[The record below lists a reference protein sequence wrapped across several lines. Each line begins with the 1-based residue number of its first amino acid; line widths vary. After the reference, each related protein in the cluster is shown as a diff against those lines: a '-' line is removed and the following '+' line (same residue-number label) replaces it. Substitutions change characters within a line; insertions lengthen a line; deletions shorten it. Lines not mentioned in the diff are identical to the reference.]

1 MVRLNF
7 GWRTRSEGITMRS
20 MDSHD
25 AGPVIVRRAALAD
38 VSMLC
43 RMLGWLFGQ
52 EADFTP
58 DHEKQE
64 RGLRMILERGE
75 TGRIFC
81 AEHPDDGVVGMVS
94 ILFSVSTA
102 EGGRVAW
109 LEDMIVHPD
118 WRGSGIGGRLLRE
131 AIADAKDAGCLRI
144 TLLTDLT
151 NGRAME
157 FYSRSGFAR
166 SEMVPFRLK
175 L

>member
-1 MVRLNF
+1 MEDPYELVR
-7 GWRTRSEGITMRS
+7 
-20 MDSHD
+20 
-25 AGPVIVRRAALAD
+25 VKRATAID
-38 VSMLC
+38 VPQLC
-43 RMLGWLFGQ
+43 ELLSLLFAQ

-58 DHEKQE
+58 DVERQS
-64 RGLRMILERGE
+64 RGLQLILDQPE

-81 AEHPDDGVVGMVS
+81 AEREDRIVGMVS

-102 EGGRVAW
+102 EGGHVAW

-118 WRGSGIGGRLLRE
+118 ARGSGIGERLLRE

-151 NGRAME
+151 NEGAMK
-157 FYSRSGFAR
+157 FYSRSGFSR
-166 SEMVPFRLK
+166 SQMVPMRLK